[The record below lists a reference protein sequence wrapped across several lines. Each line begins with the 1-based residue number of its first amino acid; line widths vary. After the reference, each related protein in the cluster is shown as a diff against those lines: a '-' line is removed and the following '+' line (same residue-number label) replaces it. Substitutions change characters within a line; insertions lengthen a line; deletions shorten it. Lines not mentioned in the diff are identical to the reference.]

1 MRPILLAKN
10 KVASNT
16 PANTPSAK
24 LCVYTT
30 TATVVIITILVDNG
44 NLRMSFTELQEKV
57 PIDTIIITATSAAI
71 GICLIQSLKNTT
83 IINKKKPATK
93 VDKRPRPPDLMLI
106 TDCPIIA
113 QPAIPPNKPAPILAI
128 P

>member
-1 MRPILLAKN
+1 MS
-10 KVASNT
+10 KVVSNT
-16 PANTPSAK
+16 SVNTPSDR
-24 LCVYTT
+24 LCVYASTV
-30 TATVVIITILVDNG
+30 TVVIITILVDNE

-106 TDCPIIA
+106 TD
-113 QPAIPPNKPAPILAI
+113 
-128 P
+128 